1 MEALGHS
8 SRYDPEPQKPDVC
21 DRGVISLRFETV
33 EPLHHPLYGTLPL
46 TSFNPSSIAPV
57 SYTHL
62 TLPTIYSV

>member
-21 DRGVISLRFETV
+21 DRGVISLRFKTV

-46 TSFNPSSIAPV
+46 TSFNPSSIAHV
-57 SYTHL
+57 
-62 TLPTIYSV
+62 

>member
-21 DRGVISLRFETV
+21 DRGVISLRFEAV

-46 TSFNPSSIAPV
+46 TSFHQVLHMCRFSGKKQ
-57 SYTHL
+57 HFGL
-62 TLPTIYSV
+62 E